1 MSDMA
6 SDQLLYLASQRIII
20 QDNGKKPDKFMV
32 MQWILTLEGLENA
45 PGTGLEDHSISIES
59 FAIRIPYDALFY
71 KVQNAFTPWSYPS
84 VVLLDYVGDLQQ
96 LYDDQPVRKELITFG
111 MAMNLA
117 IASKNCYAGVCLS
130 LAASKLTCR
139 MVCNPTFSKYAL
151 PVEVI
156 CIIRLPAEHPLSIP
170 AVEERHLD
178 GVSSVPVAPPNRV

>member
-1 MSDMA
+1 MA

-117 IASKNCYAGVCLS
+117 IASPFPLLYHVVTVAGPVGIANHYQYAYHS
-130 LAASKLTCR
+130 R
-139 MVCNPTFSKYAL
+139 
-151 PVEVI
+151 PVN
-156 CIIRLPAEHPLSIP
+156 SP
-170 AVEERHLD
+170 AVWSATQHSPSMRFL
-178 GVSSVPVAPPNRV
+178 SK

>member
-1 MSDMA
+1 MA

-59 FAIRIPYDALFY
+59 FATRIP
-71 KVQNAFTPWSYPS
+71 YPS

-117 IASKNCYAGVCLS
+117 IA
-130 LAASKLTCR
+130 
-139 MVCNPTFSKYAL
+139 
-151 PVEVI
+151 
-156 CIIRLPAEHPLSIP
+156 
-170 AVEERHLD
+170 
-178 GVSSVPVAPPNRV
+178 

>member
-1 MSDMA
+1 MA

-59 FAIRIPYDALFY
+59 FATRIP
-71 KVQNAFTPWSYPS
+71 YPS

-117 IASKNCYAGVCLS
+117 IAICLS